1 MTGRLGGI
9 GSPAGENPGS
19 TRLRTDLHWLRV
31 LYGDAGENPLAYR
44 SSLNLKL
51 KVLDF
56 VKFGGPTHTVL
67 SLSQKS
73 ELVMG
78 MSLGVPS
85 KRHQLGRC

>member
-19 TRLRTDLHWLRV
+19 TRLRTDLHWFRV

-56 VKFGGPTHTVL
+56 VKFGGPILTVDRTIFEMWL
-67 SLSQKS
+67 GDCKS
-73 ELVMG
+73 TEAADPGIVA
-78 MSLGVPS
+78 
-85 KRHQLGRC
+85 

>member
-19 TRLRTDLHWLRV
+19 PRLRTDLHWLRV

-56 VKFGGPTHTVL
+56 VKSGGPKLTVDRTIF
-67 SLSQKS
+67 
-73 ELVMG
+73 ELW
-78 MSLGVPS
+78 LGLDGSPRQS
-85 KRHQLGRC
+85 AK

>member
-19 TRLRTDLHWLRV
+19 TRLRTDLHWLRI
-31 LYGDAGENPLAYR
+31 LYGDAWENPLAYR

-56 VKFGGPTHTVL
+56 VKFGGSILTVGRTVFEMRLRL
-67 SLSQKS
+67 SVGASVANDNGQA
-73 ELVMG
+73 
-78 MSLGVPS
+78 
-85 KRHQLGRC
+85 

>member
-56 VKFGGPTHTVL
+56 VKFGGPKWTV
-67 SLSQKS
+67 SGTVFK
-73 ELVMG
+73 MW
-78 MSLGVPS
+78 LGT
-85 KRHQLGRC
+85 L

>member
-56 VKFGGPTHTVL
+56 VKFGGPKLTVGRTIFEL
-67 SLSQKS
+67 WLGSL
-73 ELVMG
+73 
-78 MSLGVPS
+78 
-85 KRHQLGRC
+85 